1 MREYISEEEFVKL
14 AQPLFKSIYKRNSGG
29 CCLHSVIDDGNW
41 DSLSYSEDLKHKDC
55 RKLNELLV
63 RLDLEIRERIDFNV
77 KTSALTILPEE
88 EDESEGEGWNGE
100 EDEDDDDEETQE
112 ESHLARVVRRRLGI
126 Q

>member
-29 CCLHSVIDDGNW
+29 CCLHNVIDDENW
-41 DSLSYSEDLKHKDC
+41 DHLSDDEDLKHKDC

-88 EDESEGEGWNGE
+88 EDESEGEGWRSGE
-100 EDEDDDDEETQE
+100 EEEELPRRYREDWDDDVQ
-112 ESHLARVVRRRLGI
+112 
-126 Q
+126 